1 MESKV
6 LIRWLQHKSAWGA
19 ADSVTSLQTMCM
31 LIEKTC
37 SCDGLIFFFLFLRIP
52 WIFAMRVYTASRS
65 TFPSYGVE
73 FCFSAVGPAQVFKV
87 WDSDRASG
95 NGVSGLGEKQEEG
108 RRGEKQPTNAVL
120 LWGQEKQSKP
130 KSSES
135 HCSQSSVNGPSSCF
149 WSFMS
154 SGLAKPHPPSIRTEL
169 RLTAHRQCSRLWT
182 K

>member
-19 ADSVTSLQTMCM
+19 VDSVTSLQTMCM

-37 SCDGLIFFFLFLRIP
+37 SCDGLMQKSRFINFFLFLRIP

-73 FCFSAVGPAQVFKV
+73 FCFSAVGPGQVFKV

-95 NGVSGLGEKQEEG
+95 NAVSGLGEKREEG
-108 RRGEKQPTNAVL
+108 RRGEKQPTHTVL
-120 LWGQEKQSKP
+120 LWGQEKQLKP

-135 HCSQSSVNGPSSCF
+135 HCSQSSQRASEWPF
-149 WSFMS
+149 FMF
-154 SGLAKPHPPSIRTEL
+154 LVLHA
-169 RLTAHRQCSRLWT
+169 LWT
-182 K
+182 G